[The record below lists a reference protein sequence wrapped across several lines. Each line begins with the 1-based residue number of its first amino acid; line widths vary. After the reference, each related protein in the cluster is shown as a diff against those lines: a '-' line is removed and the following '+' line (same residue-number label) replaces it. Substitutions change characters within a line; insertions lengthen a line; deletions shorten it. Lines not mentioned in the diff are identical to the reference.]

1 MFFSEKRSKLGSM
14 ILKKKKPYEIDM
26 CSDPLLPKLLLFA
39 VPLILSG
46 ILQLLFNAADMIII
60 GKYADTPELAEHG
73 IAAIGATSSM
83 INFFVNV
90 AIGISVGSNVTV
102 ARYFGGHRPEDVR
115 DAVHTSILLSI
126 LLGFGIGVVAICF
139 SRPILLLMGT
149 PTEVLDQ
156 AVIYVRIY
164 FAGLPVMM
172 LYNFGSAILRAV
184 GDTKRPLHYLMAAGI
199 LNVILNYC
207 FVCYLHMNVE
217 GVALATVISQ
227 ALSAAL
233 VLRCLMKSEGSYKLN
248 LRALKIHPRI
258 VKKILQVGLPA
269 GVQGM
274 IFSISNMLIQSSVN
288 FFGPTAMAGNSACM
302 NLEGFVYTSMNSFYQ
317 TVISFTS
324 QNLGAGKYKR
334 INRILLSCLLL
345 VTITGLVMGNA
356 FVYFGRE
363 LLGFYAKEG
372 NTAMIDYGMNRMRII
387 MTVYCLCGI
396 MDVLCGAIRGLGY
409 GIMPMI
415 VSLIGAC
422 GFRVLWIF
430 TFFQANHTL
439 QNLYISYPVSWA
451 ITALAHIVCFMIVR
465 RRLPKEDK

>member
-1 MFFSEKRSKLGSM
+1 M
-14 ILKKKKPYEIDM
+14 IQNKKKTYEIDM

-39 VPLILSG
+39 IPLILSG

-60 GKYADTPELAEHG
+60 GKYAATPELANNG

-90 AIGISVGSNVTV
+90 AIGVSVGSNVTV
-102 ARYFGGHRPEDVR
+102 ARYFGGHRPEDVH

-126 LLGFGIGVVAICF
+126 ILGFGIGVIAICF
-139 SRPILLLMGT
+139 SKPLLILMGT
-149 PTEVLDQ
+149 PEEVLDQ
-156 AVIYVRIY
+156 ASLYVRIY

-184 GDTKRPLHYLMAAGI
+184 GDTTRPLHYLTAAGV
-199 LNVILNYC
+199 LNVVLNYC
-207 FVCYLHMNVE
+207 FVRYLYMNVE

-227 ALSAAL
+227 VLSASL
-233 VLRCLMKSEGSYKLN
+233 VLRCLMKSEGNYRLN
-248 LRALKIHPRI
+248 LRELRLHPRI

-274 IFSISNMLIQSSVN
+274 IFSTSNMLIQSSVN

-302 NLEGFVYTSMNSFYQ
+302 NLEGFVYTSMNAFYH
-317 TVISFTS
+317 TVISFVS

-334 INRILLSCLLL
+334 INKILLSCLLL
-345 VTITGLVMGNA
+345 VTITGLVMGNT
-356 FVYFGRE
+356 FVHFGHE
-363 LLGFYAKEG
+363 LLGFYVKEG
-372 NTAMIDYGMNRMRII
+372 NDAMIPYGINRMKII

-430 TFFQANHTL
+430 TFFQSHHTL
-439 QNLYISYPVSWA
+439 KNLYISYPISWA
-451 ITALAHIVCFMIVR
+451 ITAMVHIICFMIVR
-465 RRLPKEDK
+465 RKLPKENRE

>member
-1 MFFSEKRSKLGSM
+1 MKKRA
-14 ILKKKKPYEIDM
+14 YEIDM
-26 CSDPLLPKLLLFA
+26 CNGPLLPKLLLFA
-39 VPLILSG
+39 LPLIASG

-60 GKYADTPELAEHG
+60 GQYAETQELAEQG
-73 IAAIGATSSM
+73 LGAIGATSSM

-90 AIGISVGSNVTV
+90 AIGISVGSNVIV
-102 ARYFGGHRPEDVR
+102 ARYFGGHRPKDVH
-115 DAVHTSILLSI
+115 DAVHTSVLLSI
-126 LLGFGIGVVAICF
+126 LLGFGIGIIAICF
-139 SRPILLLMGT
+139 SRPLLIKMDT
-149 PTEVLDQ
+149 PPAVLDQ
-156 AVIYVRIY
+156 AVLYVHIY

-184 GDTKRPLHYLMAAGI
+184 GDTKRPLYYLSAAGV

-207 FVCYLHMNVE
+207 FVQYLHMNVE

-227 ALSAAL
+227 ALSAFL
-233 VLRCLMKSEGSYKLN
+233 VLRCLAASDADYKLN
-248 LRALKIHPRI
+248 LRELKIHPRI

-288 FFGPTAMAGNSACM
+288 FWPEAIAGNTACM
-302 NLEGFVYTSMNSFYQ
+302 NLEGFVYTSMNAFYQ
-317 TVISFTS
+317 TAISFTS

-345 VTITGLVMGNA
+345 VTVTGLVMGNT

-363 LLGFYAKEG
+363 LLGFYAKDG
-372 NTAMIDYGMNRMRII
+372 NASIIDYGMNRMRII

-409 GIMPMI
+409 GIMPMVI
-415 VSLIGAC
+415 SLIGAC

-451 ITALAHIVCFMIVR
+451 ITALAHIVCFIIVR
-465 RRLPKEDK
+465 RRLPKEDR

>member
-1 MFFSEKRSKLGSM
+1 MTIG
-14 ILKKKKPYEIDM
+14 KKKAYEIDM

-39 VPLILSG
+39 LPLIASG

-60 GKYADTPELAEHG
+60 GQYAETKELAEQG

-83 INFFVNV
+83 INFFVNI
-90 AIGISVGSNVTV
+90 AIGVSVGSNVTV
-102 ARYFGGHRPEDVR
+102 ARYFGGHRPKDVH
-115 DAVHTSILLSI
+115 DAVHTSVLLSLI
-126 LLGFGIGVVAICF
+126 LGFGIGVIAICF
-139 SRPILLLMGT
+139 SRPLLILMKT
-149 PTEVLDQ
+149 PEEALEQ
-156 AVIYVRIY
+156 ATLYVRIY

-184 GDTKRPLHYLMAAGI
+184 GDTKRPLHYLTAAGV
-199 LNVILNYC
+199 LNVALNYC
-207 FVCYLHMNVE
+207 FVRYLHMNVE
-217 GVALATVISQ
+217 GVAMATVISQ
-227 ALSAAL
+227 VLSAVL

-248 LRALKIHPRI
+248 LRELKLHARI

-274 IFSISNMLIQSSVN
+274 IFSTSNMLIQSSVN
-288 FFGPTAMAGNSACM
+288 FFGSTAVAGNSACM

-334 INRILLSCLLL
+334 INKILLSCLLL

-356 FVYFGRE
+356 FVYFGRT
-363 LLGFYAKEG
+363 LLGFYAKDG
-372 NTAMIDYGMNRMRII
+372 NFAMIDYGMNRMKVI
-387 MTVYCLCGI
+387 MTIYCLCGI

-422 GFRVLWIF
+422 GFRILWIF
-430 TFFQANHTL
+430 TVFQTHHSL
-439 QNLYISYPVSWA
+439 KVLYISYPVSWA
-451 ITALAHIVCFMIVR
+451 ITAMVHVVCFVIVR
-465 RRLPKEDK
+465 RKLPKENRE

>member
-1 MFFSEKRSKLGSM
+1 MNLG
-14 ILKKKKPYEIDM
+14 KKKAYEIDM

-39 VPLILSG
+39 LPLIASG

-60 GKYADTPELAEHG
+60 GKYADTKELAEQG
-73 IAAIGATSSM
+73 IAAIGSTSSM

-90 AIGISVGSNVTV
+90 AIGVSVGSNVIV
-102 ARYFGGHRPEDVR
+102 ARYFGGHRPEDVH
-115 DAVHTSILLSI
+115 DAVHTSVLLSLI
-126 LLGFGIGVVAICF
+126 LGFGIGVIAICF
-139 SRPILLLMGT
+139 SRPLLILMKT
-149 PTEVLDQ
+149 NEDVLDQ
-156 AVIYVRIY
+156 AVLYVRIY

-184 GDTKRPLHYLMAAGI
+184 GDTKRPLHYLSAAGV
-199 LNVILNYC
+199 LNVALNYF
-207 FVCYLHMNVE
+207 FVRYLHMNVE

-227 ALSAAL
+227 VLSAAL
-233 VLRCLMKSEGSYKLN
+233 VLRCLMKSEGGYKLN
-248 LRALKIHPRI
+248 LRELKLHPRI

-274 IFSISNMLIQSSVN
+274 IFSTSNMLIQSSVN
-288 FFGPTAMAGNSACM
+288 FFGSTAVAGNSACM
-302 NLEGFVYTSMNSFYQ
+302 NLEGFVYTSMNSYYQ

-334 INRILLSCLLL
+334 LNKILLSCLML

-356 FVYFGRE
+356 FVYFGRT

-372 NTAMIDYGMNRMRII
+372 NLAMIDYGMDRMKVI

-430 TFFQANHTL
+430 TFFQTHHTL
-439 QNLYISYPVSWA
+439 KNLYISYPVSWA
-451 ITALAHIVCFMIVR
+451 ITAMAHVVCFIIVR
-465 RRLPKEDK
+465 RKLPRENRE